1 MIRVLRGLALIMA
14 LMLPVS
20 GMAQEASGDPV
31 VRVALEE
38 TSAVPGQS
46 VVLRVTVLVPTW
58 MPKPPVMPTYDV
70 PNIAVRQDGRKAT
83 AISEQID
90 GETWSGIS
98 RKYVLFPLIPGPI
111 ELPAQ
116 TLIIEYADPASSKPV
131 KFEITT
137 EPIVLTGEI
146 PEGAADLDPFLA
158 ASSLSIEQTFDKELA
173 ELEPGDAV
181 VRTVTVSIKGAA
193 PMAIPPLTASEP
205 TPAIAI
211 YPDEPALTE
220 AFDRGVISGSRTERI
235 TYVAEAGGTFEA
247 PPISLQ
253 WFNLETGKIK
263 TASADGFELV
273 VRGPPPAEA
282 QARATD
288 WRGLIA
294 TWLPVIAAVTVII
307 LLILRY
313 WPRVLSWNRARMDA
327 YRASE
332 PFAYRSAEQALKQHQ
347 LGASLKAIHR
357 WWRFWEPGDANLP
370 DRLTQ
375 DLIAAGA
382 ERYGRD
388 PASNGS
394 GTAWTASAKSLADA
408 RKQKLQA
415 EGRGKEAALP
425 ALNPTGAG
433 PGG

>member
-1 MIRVLRGLALIMA
+1 MIRVFALIVA
-14 LMLPVS
+14 LLLPVS
-20 GMAQEASGDPV
+20 VIAQEASGDPV

-38 TSAVPGQS
+38 TSAVPGQP
-46 VVLRVTVLVPTW
+46 VVLRITVLVPTW

-83 AISEQID
+83 AISEQIE

-98 RKYVLFPLIPGPI
+98 RKYVLFPLIPGRI

-131 KFEITT
+131 KFETTT

-158 ASSLSIEQTFDKELA
+158 ASSLSIEQTFDKELE

-181 VRTVTVSIKGAA
+181 VRTLTVKIKGSA
-193 PMAIPPLTASEP
+193 PMAIPPLTESAS
-205 TPAIAI
+205 TPGIAI

-220 AFDRGVISGSRTERI
+220 AMDRGVISGSRTERI
-235 TYVAEAGGTFEA
+235 TYVAEAGGTFEE
-247 PPISLQ
+247 PPVTLQ
-253 WFNLETGKIK
+253 WFNLETGKIE
-263 TASADGFELV
+263 TASAEGFELV
-273 VRGPPPAEA
+273 VRGPPPAET
-282 QARATD
+282 QALTTD

-294 TWLPVIAAVTVII
+294 TWLPVIAAVIVII

-313 WPRVLSWNRARMDA
+313 WPMVLSWNRARQEA

-347 LGASLKAIHR
+347 LGQSLKTIHR
-357 WWRFWEPGDANLP
+357 WWRFWEPGDTDLP

-388 PASNGS
+388 PASDAS
-394 GTAWTASAKSLADA
+394 GTAWAASEKSLADA

-415 EGRGKEAALP
+415 EGRRKEAALP
-425 ALNPTGAG
+425 ALNPTGAKPAG
-433 PGG
+433 